1 MGPFDDDSYWAG
13 ERDALMGEHPEHD
26 NVGYMAGWFSGMEEA
41 EREIGGEED
50 DFDDEDD
57 FEEDDEDDL
66 LEEEDEDLD
75 EDSDELFLDE
85 GNDEADW

>member
-66 LEEEDEDLD
+66 LDTIIQVFTDMRRECLTLE
-75 EDSDELFLDE
+75 SS
-85 GNDEADW
+85 AAA

>member
-26 NVGYMAGWFSGMEEA
+26 NVGYMEGWFSGMEEA

-66 LEEEDEDLD
+66 LDTIIQVFTDMRRECLTLE
-75 EDSDELFLDE
+75 SS
-85 GNDEADW
+85 AAA